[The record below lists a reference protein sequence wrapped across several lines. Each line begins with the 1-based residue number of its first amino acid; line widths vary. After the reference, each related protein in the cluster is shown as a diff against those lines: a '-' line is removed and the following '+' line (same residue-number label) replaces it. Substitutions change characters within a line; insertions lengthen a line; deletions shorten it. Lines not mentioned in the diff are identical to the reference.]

1 MRFYLLRDRT
11 FFIYQVKTVKIEKTE
26 LPRY

>member
-11 FFIYQVKTVKIEKTE
+11 FFICQVKTAKIKKTE